1 MSNFFGYV
9 DNKNDMYVIAS
20 ATNRLGHSFPVGVW
34 TKIPVKVKYPIIT
47 NGYDSYNSVDGY
59 IDFTNNLYLWRDK
72 QEPVLVDTDVKQAY
86 GSNKGYLYY
95 VKRDNTLWR
104 CNCSYTA
111 STISKTQIASD
122 AKYATASGSQYTYRT
137 LGGTGCYN
145 SKVIGKVK
153 DIIALGSY
161 SGIGHMYAYIDMYDN
176 LYAEGNG
183 KLKVASNVL
192 SIKTGADLFLTYIT
206 KSGDLY
212 CGQPSNMSLVASNVD
227 KYWSNK
233 TGAVG
238 LNAIFYT
245 TTDQPSILKVASE
258 SSTENFYATART
270 TPTPIKILGTDHNK
284 PNAITTIFIK
294 QPDSNSINLP
304 GKSISLEWSIST
316 DLEEDAITYEIEF
329 YNGSTWVSIATKIT
343 GSTYDCILPIC
354 NTSNAQFR
362 VRAFD
367 NENDAS
373 PYTMSNVF
381 TVAAQLALVRDG
393 NNVKTYKNGIWKII

>member
-9 DNKNDMYVIAS
+9 DNENDMYVIAS

-47 NGYDSYNSVDGY
+47 NGSDSANSVDGY

-104 CNCSYTA
+104 CNCPYTA
-111 STISKTQIASD
+111 STISKSQIASD
-122 AKYATASGSQYTYRT
+122 VKYATASGSQYTYRT
-137 LGGTGCYN
+137 LGGTGYYN
-145 SKVIGKVK
+145 SRAIGKVK
-153 DIIALGSY
+153 DIIALGNY
-161 SGIGHMYAYIDMYDN
+161 SGIGYMYAYIDMYDN

-192 SIKTGADLFLTYIT
+192 SIKTGAGLHLTYIT

-212 CGQPSNMSLVASNVD
+212 FGQPSNMSLVASNVD
-227 KYWSNK
+227 KYWSNAA
-233 TGAVG
+233 GAVG

-245 TTDQPSILKVASE
+245 TTDQPSVLKVTSE
-258 SSTENFYATART
+258 FNVENFYSAART
-270 TPTPIKILGTDHNK
+270 TPTPIKILGTDHKK

-304 GKSISLEWSIST
+304 GESITLAWSIST

-329 YNGSTWVSIATKIT
+329 YNGSSWVNIATKIT

-362 VRAFD
+362 IRAFD

-381 TVAAQLALVRDG
+381 TVAKQLYIIKDG
-393 NNVKTYKNGIWKII
+393 EMSKTYKNGNWESI